1 MAARTSMA
9 ALISRVRAMIGD
21 PVASPNFAD
30 NDIQDVLDDTRL
42 TVRYAILRAEPTLGN
57 GGILNWSDFYSDMTD
72 WEDSP
77 ATQLF
82 GPSYQLLTP
91 ATSDTLTGHWTFSLP
106 NPGQTMPVFIV
117 GNTYDRHMAA
127 AELLERWAATSA
139 ASYDFSLGQQ
149 SFKRSQIFA
158 NRLALAA
165 KYRLK
170 ARPKL
175 VPMENSDVDSP
186 LPFPYG
192 NFDPINW

>member
-1 MAARTSMA
+1 MAIRTSMA
-9 ALISRVRAMIGD
+9 ALINRVRSMIGD
-21 PVASPNFAD
+21 PITAPTFGD
-30 NDIQDVLDDTRL
+30 QDIQDILDDTRV

-57 GGILNWSDFYSDMTD
+57 GGILSFNDFYADVTD

-77 ATQLF
+77 ATQIF

-91 ATSDTLTGHWTFSLP
+91 ATADTLTGHYTFTLP
-106 NPGQTMPVFIV
+106 APGQIMPVFIV
-117 GNTYDRHMAA
+117 GQTYDRHLAA
-127 AELLERWAATSA
+127 AELLERWAALLTNA
-139 ASYDFSLGQQ
+139 YDYSIGSQ
-149 SFKRSQIFA
+149 SFKRSQQFSA
-158 NRLALAA
+158 KLALAG

-175 VPMENSDVDSP
+175 IPMENSDVDSP